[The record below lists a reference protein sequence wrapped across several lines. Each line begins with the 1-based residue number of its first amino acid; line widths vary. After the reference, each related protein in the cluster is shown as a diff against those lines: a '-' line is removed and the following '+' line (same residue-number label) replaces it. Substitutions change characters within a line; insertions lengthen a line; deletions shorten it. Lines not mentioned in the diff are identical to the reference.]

1 MFDFVSGWAVRT
13 EKLLRENI
21 DKKGIVQSTR
31 LKASLKH
38 SIEEN
43 NGKIIITFQFSMTGK
58 FTDMGAGRGQKANT
72 KTTKRR
78 QKVWYRKTF
87 FGRKAALQ
95 KAVYFQVQEE
105 VKKIMIYDL

>member
-1 MFDFVSGWAVRT
+1 MFDFIPGWAVRT

-21 DKKGIVQSTR
+21 DKKGVIQSTR

-43 NGKIIITFQFSMTGK
+43 NGKITITFQFSMTGK
-58 FTDMGAGRGQKANT
+58 FLDMGAGRGQKANT
-72 KTTKRR
+72 KTTKRK

-87 FGRKAALQ
+87 FGRKVALQ
-95 KAVYFQVQEE
+95 TAAYFQVQEE
-105 VKKIMIYDL
+105 VKKVFSD

>member
-21 DKKGIVQSTR
+21 DKKGVIQATR

-43 NGKIIITFQFSMTGK
+43 NGKIAITFQFSMTGK
-58 FTDMGAGRGQKANT
+58 FLDMGAGRGQKANT
-72 KTTKRR
+72 KTTKRK
-78 QKVWYRKTF
+78 QKVIYRRTF

-95 KAVYFQVQEE
+95 RAVYFQVQEE
-105 VKKIMIYDL
+105 MKKVMIDD